1 MGAAT
6 FDEPQGPPGRP
17 SLTEQGPKP
26 NAAKA
31 DVPSVGAPLPERL
44 EWPPIR
50 SGIEKRFGVAGPSL
64 LAEGRHHAEPMSVER
79 KPENACEEGQA

>member
-44 EWPPIR
+44 NWPR
-50 SGIEKRFGVAGPSL
+50 SDQESRNAMVWPGLVFLRKVGIAPS
-64 LAEGRHHAEPMSVER
+64 R
-79 KPENACEEGQA
+79 